1 VLNVNC
7 NGCVKAL
14 QFLNVDEKLITFG
27 HASNKFNGYELND
40 WHPLNVPLNT
50 DASGF
55 DENKPDGI
63 EVIDVNEKLSV
74 NVCAIGDD
82 WNISAGIVVIP
93 VPRIKLANV
102 IISFNPSYPI
112 SIEDEAGI
120 VIILLQPKKSSVLKP
135 TLPKSIIPVIRLL
148 IAELLFTFHPGIKPV
163 IVIV

>member
-1 VLNVNC
+1 
-7 NGCVKAL
+7 
-14 QFLNVDEKLITFG
+14 
-27 HASNKFNGYELND
+27 
-40 WHPLNVPLNT
+40 LNVPLNT
-50 DASGF
+50 DPKGF

-74 NVCAIGDD
+74 NVCAKGDD
-82 WNISAGIVVIP
+82 WNISVGIVVIP
-93 VPRIKLANV
+93 VPLIKLANV

-112 SIEDEAGI
+112 SIEDAAGI
-120 VIILLQPKKSSVLKP
+120 VVILLQPKKSNVLKP

>member
-74 NVCAIGDD
+74 NVCAKGDD
-82 WNISAGIVVIP
+82 WNISVGIVVIP
-93 VPRIKLANV
+93 VPLIKPANET
-102 IISFNPSYPI
+102 ISLNPSYPT
-112 SIEDEAGI
+112 SIVPDAGI
-120 VIILLQPKKSSVLKP
+120 EVILPQPKKSNVLNP